1 MQLLLVV
8 ALLVLCLGFRR
19 VLAVILTVLLLAL
32 ALSCSES
39 SSPTT
44 PTPTVSP
51 TSTPTW
57 NLSGTVT
64 ESGPA
69 STPIAG
75 AAVTGMDGP
84 NEGTAAT
91 SDSQGA
97 YQFTGLEAGQLSIN
111 ASAEGYESSTAN
123 ISLTSDTTLDFLL
136 ESTVATG
143 VLTGR
148 IREYASSSGD
158 LDPVAGVRIRVTSG
172 SAQGRSDTSD
182 DRGRYRLE
190 ELPEGMLTL
199 SLSKNGFQDLETT
212 AQVSSRPRTL
222 NILIRREC
230 SPWPPEVQRMRN
242 TLSLPRGLC
251 LIRQP
256 NGRTS
261 NYQTQTRT
269 IFLRRGA
276 PATGELGSL
285 AHELGHAHQHQAVL
299 AAGLG
304 EPGFDDDFIP
314 KWVRTREGR
323 RFIEVT
329 GWRHN
334 PSADQNR
341 PPFGWTEGQC
351 EPWSCGIPNPL
362 EDSAEFIAA
371 YFDVTNSWSPGDLR
385 RQAPNRYKWAE
396 EFFGR

>member
-75 AAVTGMDGP
+75 AAVTVMDGP

-148 IREYASSSGD
+148 IREYASGNGD
-158 LDPVAGVRIRVTSG
+158 LDPVAGVRIRITSG

-212 AQVSSRPRTL
+212 AQVSSR
-222 NILIRREC
+222 
-230 SPWPPEVQRMRN
+230 
-242 TLSLPRGLC
+242 GD
-251 LIRQP
+251 
-256 NGRTS
+256 
-261 NYQTQTRT
+261 
-269 IFLRRGA
+269 A
-276 PATGELGSL
+276 PV
-285 AHELGHAHQHQAVL
+285 AV
-299 AAGLG
+299 
-304 EPGFDDDFIP
+304 EI
-314 KWVRTREGR
+314 
-323 RFIEVT
+323 
-329 GWRHN
+329 
-334 PSADQNR
+334 
-341 PPFGWTEGQC
+341 
-351 EPWSCGIPNPL
+351 
-362 EDSAEFIAA
+362 
-371 YFDVTNSWSPGDLR
+371 
-385 RQAPNRYKWAE
+385 
-396 EFFGR
+396 